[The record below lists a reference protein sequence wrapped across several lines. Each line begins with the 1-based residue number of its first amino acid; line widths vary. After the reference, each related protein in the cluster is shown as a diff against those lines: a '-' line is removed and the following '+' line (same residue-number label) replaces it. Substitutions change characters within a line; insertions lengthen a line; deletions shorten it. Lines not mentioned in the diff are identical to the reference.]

1 MVRKKRNISLRMR
14 TEKSRRGLVMV
25 KCHLL
30 YKNDLMKVKPQK
42 IFSLKSP
49 INLNKMNKGGCSP

>member
-1 MVRKKRNISLRMR
+1 MR

-49 INLNKMNKGGCSP
+49 INLYKLNKVFMPLL